1 METKVLRASGYGLL
15 SQYRGELM
23 GLAMLWV
30 MLFHAYELRFG
41 VFLLDSFKALGFAGV
56 DIFLLLSGMGLY
68 VSLSQTHR
76 GGGCCPP
83 TTHTGQSASFP
94 PTGWWWEPITCGC
107 ISAAA
112 SP

>member
-68 VSLSQTHR
+68 VSLSRTHR
-76 GGGCCPP
+76 GGAVVRLLRTSGNPHP
-83 TTHTGQSASFP
+83 SRLLAG
-94 PTGWWWEPITCGC
+94 GGDL
-107 ISAAA
+107 
-112 SP
+112 